1 MRGYDWGMAELTRE
15 RFVEQVFAIVP
26 AKFPLVKLSRNGDPF
41 SLSVNGHPYSLESL
55 YRLATLNPQD
65 MKRNVERWVVE
76 ILRAEESA
84 SEREG
89 SFEQVKERILPM
101 ILPDWAEKSHKQ
113 TVTQPLL
120 EGLDIAYAID
130 SDRTIAY
137 LSQAQFSGW
146 EISLD
151 DLHAT
156 AIENLVSR
164 SESMAAQAAQDEDGT
179 INLIIFQTYDG
190 YDASRILLPTL
201 HDRLSEHLG
210 SPFAAGIP
218 NRDILLCFR
227 DEPETVARIRTQIA
241 EDYARMPHQLTD
253 KLLLVTPDGIARK
266 D

>member
-1 MRGYDWGMAELTRE
+1 MPDLSRE
-15 RFVEQVFAIVP
+15 QFLQQVFTVVP
-26 AKFPLVKLSRNGDPF
+26 AKFPLVKLARTPDPF
-41 SLSVNGHPYSLESL
+41 AVIVNGHPYSLESL
-55 YRLATLNPQD
+55 YRLATLNPED
-65 MKRNVERWVVE
+65 TKRNIERWVVE

-89 SFEQVKERILPM
+89 SFEEVKERIYPM
-101 ILPDWAEKSHKQ
+101 ILPDWASNSHRH

-137 LSQAQFSGW
+137 LSQAQFEVWNVSV
-146 EISLD
+146 D
-151 DLHAT
+151 DLHEA
-156 AIENLVSR
+156 AISNLVSR
-164 SESMAAQAAQDEDGT
+164 SDSMAATAAQDEDGT
-179 INLIIFQTYDG
+179 INLIIFQTCDG

-227 DEPETVARIRTQIA
+227 DDAETVSRIRTQIA

-253 KLLLVTPDGIARK
+253 KLILVTPDGIARK